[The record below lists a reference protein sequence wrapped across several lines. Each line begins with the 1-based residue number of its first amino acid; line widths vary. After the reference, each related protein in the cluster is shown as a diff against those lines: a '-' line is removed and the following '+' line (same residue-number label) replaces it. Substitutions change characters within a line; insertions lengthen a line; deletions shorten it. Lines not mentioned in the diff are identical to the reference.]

1 MAKPIKKNSK
11 PAKIQKGKSKRPRSR
26 KFAVLF
32 LLVGLFLV
40 ADLIAYVIKKA
51 NEAKEVTVQKVQEIA
66 GTATTAGNFKAWDI
80 MAYAGGLALSDQSN
94 SRILLLDLQGN
105 KTGEI
110 SGKAAGAPEFKEP
123 SCMTT
128 DNAGNLF
135 VMDTWNALIRGF
147 DPKGR
152 PVSRIDLNNRGF
164 YGPRGL
170 AWSNNYFLIADTGS
184 HRFVKVDQSGAL
196 VGSWGSRGSGKGQF
210 DNPYQVVADAQG
222 NAYVVDRDN
231 DRIQVLDTQG
241 HYLREIALGVGPTA
255 EAIDLN
261 KKILY
266 VSSLEGKFVKAFDLN
281 GKYLGQVVEAGQK
294 GQSIADINALTL
306 LPNGDLA
313 LLQGGS
319 HILVEHILPPPSN

>member
-1 MAKPIKKNSK
+1 MAKTTKKNTK
-11 PAKIQKGKSKRPRSR
+11 PVKVQKGKAKGPRSK

-51 NEAKEVTVQKVQEIA
+51 NEAKEVSVQKIQDIT
-66 GTATTAGNFKAWDI
+66 GTTTTAGAFKAWDI
-80 MAYAGGLALSDQSN
+80 MAYAGGLALSDQSA
-94 SRILLLDLQGN
+94 SRILFLDIQGN

-110 SGKAAGAPEFKEP
+110 SGKSAGAPVFKEP

-128 DNAGNLF
+128 DSTGNLYI
-135 VMDTWNALIRGF
+135 MDTWNALIRGF
-147 DPKGR
+147 DPKGK
-152 PVSRIDLNNRGF
+152 PISRIDLGNRGF

-170 AWSNNYFLIADTGS
+170 AWSNNSFLIADTGS
-184 HRFVKVDQSGAL
+184 HRLVKVDQGGAL
-196 VGSWGSRGSGKGQF
+196 VGSWGTRGSSKGQF

-231 DRIQVLDTQG
+231 DRIQVLDAQG
-241 HYLREIALGVGPTA
+241 HYLREIGLGVAPAA
-255 EAIDLN
+255 EAIDPM
-261 KKILY
+261 KKLLY
-266 VSSLEGKFVKAFDLN
+266 VSSLEGKFVKVFDLN
-281 GKYLGQVVEAGQK
+281 GKYVGLLVEAGQK
-294 GQSIADINALTL
+294 GQSIPDINGLTL

-313 LLQGGS
+313 LLQSGS